1 MPLDH
6 TPCPVETAST
16 RERLRNGTLLSAV
29 RADPPPGMKPCS
41 DAELEASL
49 ARTLRE
55 HPSGSDLYVFGYGS
69 LMWNPALEYTQAL
82 KAYIH
87 GWRRS
92 FCLRLFV
99 GRGSLQKPGLMM
111 GLDRGEGCH
120 GIAFRIPAAK
130 VHEELR
136 LLWRREMAWG
146 SYEPRWVDA
155 RSEGQTL
162 RVLTFVVPRHQE
174 RYAGALSDE
183 QVAEFIATGR
193 GSLGTCRTYF
203 ESTLRM
209 LETIGVNDAGM
220 ERIRQALAG
229 FDQRVAAESG
239 VDL

>member
-6 TPCPVETAST
+6 TPCPVETAAT
-16 RERLRNGTLLSAV
+16 RERLGNGTLLAAV
-29 RADPPPGMKPCS
+29 RADPPPGMKPCT

-49 ARTLRE
+49 DRTLRE
-55 HPSGSDLYVFGYGS
+55 HQGGSDLYVFGYGS

-99 GRGSLQKPGLMM
+99 GRGSLQQPGLMM
-111 GLDRGEGCH
+111 GLDRGGGCH

-136 LLWRREMAWG
+136 LLWQREMGWG
-146 SYEPRWVDA
+146 SYEARWVDA
-155 RSEGQTL
+155 RAEGRAL

-183 QVAEFIATGR
+183 EVAQFIATGR
-193 GSLGTCRTYF
+193 GTLGTCRTYF

-209 LETIGVNDAGM
+209 LEKIGVKDAGM
-220 ERIRQALAG
+220 ERIGQALAE
-229 FDQRVAAESG
+229 FDRQAAVEAG
-239 VDL
+239 ADL